1 MRSWL
6 LRDGVPTRS
15 APACDALR
23 GVFTTCSAVRGWL
36 ASLGTIGPGH
46 VYLYAAFQNNVYG
59 LAWLLN
65 GDDVG
70 AGGEGPTAHACLDFV
85 QLFGGEAL
93 E

>member
-1 MRSWL
+1 
-6 LRDGVPTRS
+6 
-15 APACDALR
+15 LR